1 MKRKLI
7 LIFAI
12 LVLWQMASG
21 MIQKE
26 VILPYPG
33 DVLQQMVAH
42 LFQQSFYIAVISTII
57 RVMIGFFLALIIGV
71 FLGILSGLFSDFRQ
85 YIQPLMTF
93 FQTIPQ
99 IGYIL
104 ILLVW
109 FSSHIALLIIIFLML
124 VPTFYFNTLQGML
137 HIDSDLQDIIQLY
150 HHSFLYNLRYAYLPL
165 IQGYI
170 LSAIQTTLPLG
181 LKVGVMTEIFV
192 STQYGIGKQL
202 YLARVQIDMT
212 SIFAW
217 VLWMA
222 LMAFLMIKLSDI
234 LIQFIQKK
242 NHSL

>member
-1 MKRKLI
+1 
-7 LIFAI
+7 
-12 LVLWQMASG
+12 
-21 MIQKE
+21 
-26 VILPYPG
+26 
-33 DVLQQMVAH
+33 
-42 LFQQSFYIAVISTII
+42 
-57 RVMIGFFLALIIGV
+57 
-71 FLGILSGLFSDFRQ
+71 
-85 YIQPLMTF
+85 
-93 FQTIPQ
+93 
-99 IGYIL
+99 
-104 ILLVW
+104 
-109 FSSHIALLIIIFLML
+109 
-124 VPTFYFNTLQGML
+124 ML

-217 VLWMA
+217 VLWMV